1 MSSLGKKIRK
11 RFPILKRKIRGKRFV
26 YLDSSATTQKPIE
39 VIEKIQ
45 NYYLNTNANVHRGLY
60 KVAEEATLEY
70 EDTRR
75 KISNWFGFDS
85 KNLIFTRGTTEAIN
99 LVSKSWGEENISKG
113 DRVLVPLSE
122 HHSNYVPWQ
131 MVCEK
136 VKASFVPIPLCEDQ
150 KIDTCILENELKKGA
165 KILAFSAQGNVLGK
179 KEDVKSICTLAKKY
193 KAATLVDGAQA
204 SGHSKMDVKDLGC
217 DFFAFSGHKMLGPMG
232 IGGLIV
238 ADDSLMSLP
247 AWQGGGEMISDVQL
261 DSWTPALP
269 PYRFEAGTPN
279 VVGAIGLAQA
289 VDVLDEFIQLG
300 LEEHVESLSE
310 CTHENLK
317 KIEGLNLLCEK
328 NPYGAISFWVNSL
341 HPHDLAT
348 VMDQDG
354 IAVRAGHHCAK
365 PLHHSLG
372 VQSSLRASF
381 HAYND
386 FDDIDDLVNSL
397 KRAFSFLL

>member
-1 MSSLGKKIRK
+1 MSFLGKKIRK
-11 RFPILKRKIRGKRFV
+11 RFPILQRKIRGKRFV
-26 YLDSSATTQKPIE
+26 YLDNSATTQKPIE

-70 EDTRR
+70 ENAR
-75 KISNWFGFDS
+75 KRISNWFGYKS
-85 KNLIFTRGTTEAIN
+85 ENLVFTRGTTEAVN
-99 LVSKSWGEENISKG
+99 LVSNSWGEKNISKG
-113 DRVLVPLSE
+113 DRVLVPISE

-131 MVCEK
+131 MICQKKE
-136 VKASFVPIPLCEDQ
+136 AFFVPIPLSEDQ
-150 KIDTCILENELKKGA
+150 KINRFFLEEELKKGA

-179 KEDVKSICTLAKKY
+179 REDIKSICSLAKKY
-193 KAATLVDGAQA
+193 KAVTLVDGAQA
-204 SGHSKMDVKDLGC
+204 SGHSKINVEEIGC

-232 IGGLIV
+232 IGGLII
-238 ADDSLMSLP
+238 ADSVLMDVP
-247 AWQGGGEMISDVQL
+247 AWQGGGEMISDVQM
-261 DSWTPALP
+261 DTWSPALP

-289 VDVLDEFIQLG
+289 IDVLDEFIQLG
-300 LEEHVESLSE
+300 LEEHIESLSQ
-310 CTHENLK
+310 CAHEKLK
-317 KIEGLNLLCEK
+317 EFENLNLLCEK
-328 NPYGAISFWVNSL
+328 NPYGAVSFWVNSL

-365 PLHHSLG
+365 PLHYSLG
-372 VQSSLRASF
+372 IQSSLRASF

-386 FDDIDDLVNSL
+386 FDDIDDLTNSL
-397 KRAFSFLL
+397 KGAFSFLL